1 MRKVL
6 LALPAVAIAAAAI
19 FTSSGQ
25 SVFAA
30 PVSLTIRAGDGEP
43 GYAVNR
49 FLPETVYIRAGDTLT
64 WEWDWPEPHSIT
76 FGEITGDP
84 EGPSHPGVS
93 PVEHDGTE
101 FVNSGILFPGPEPAS
116 FSVQFDAEGTFDY
129 YCFIHPFMTGEVVV
143 QPEGVGEQDNQ
154 ASIDAR
160 GQVIYNDSIA
170 VLKAAAAAAA
180 AKPVA
185 VTPKAGGGRT
195 HSLQVSSN
203 NDIPVGDVMQFFPAS
218 INVALNDAV
227 EFTSNVHTPHDIVF
241 LPTGFDLSAGPPP
254 AELAEWDPFAGGFN
268 YSPGVKVDGKK
279 SFASPMIGLE
289 YPDGQKASFTF
300 AAAGSYTYVCALHFE
315 QGMMGTVNVTA
326 GAPGAPNT
334 GDTLRL
340 TPVDQS
346 GTSGLLLVAGAVAI
360 AMGASTV
367 AFAASRR

>member
-6 LALPAVAIAAAAI
+6 LALPAVAVAAAAI

-30 PVSLTIRAGDGEP
+30 PVSLTLRAGDGEP

-76 FGEITGDP
+76 FGEIQGNP
-84 EGPSHPGVS
+84 EPPSHPDVAV
-93 PVEHDGTE
+93 VEHDGTE
-101 FVNSGILFPGPEPAS
+101 FVNSGLLFPTAEPAS
-116 FSVQFDAEGTFDY
+116 FSMKFNAEGTFDY

-143 QPEGVGEQDNQ
+143 QPEGVGEQDTQ

-160 GQVIYNDSIA
+160 GQTVYNDSIA
-170 VLKAAAAAAA
+170 ILKAAAAAAA
-180 AKPVA
+180 ADPVA
-185 VTPKAGGGRT
+185 VTAKAGGGRT
-195 HSLQVSSN
+195 HHLQVSSN
-203 NDIPVGDVMQFFPAS
+203 NDIMVGDVQQFFPAS
-218 INVALNDAV
+218 INVGLNDAV
-227 EFTSNVHTPHDIVF
+227 EFTSNVHTPHDIAFIPAGV
-241 LPTGFDLSAGPPP
+241 DLSGPPP
-254 AELAEWDPFAGGFN
+254 PELADFDPFAPGGFN
-268 YSPGVKVDGKK
+268 YSPGVKIDGTK
-279 SFASPMIGLE
+279 FVASPIIGLE

-300 AAAGSYTYVCALHFE
+300 GKAGSYTYVCILHVE
-315 QGMMGTVNVTA
+315 QGMMGTINVTA

-340 TPVDQS
+340 TPVEQS
-346 GTSGLLLVAGAVAI
+346 GASGLLLVAGAVAI